1 MSYWSADR
9 KMVDIFTA
17 LATGRPDRNEHLN
30 EHFYFRF
37 NLAGRLRSISNPVI
51 SDFYEISGFWDL
63 KIRDQLNYAIKLGF
77 VKVGIRNLIR
87 LDDQEPLD

>member
-1 MSYWSADR
+1 
-9 KMVDIFTA
+9 MVDIFTA
-17 LATGRPDRNEHLN
+17 FATGGPDQNEHLN

-37 NLAGRLRSISNPVI
+37 NLAGRLRSISNPG
-51 SDFYEISGFWDL
+51 FYEISGFGDL